1 MESKDDLCDV
11 ARDGDRSFGLELNMV
26 IGVLGL
32 GMLVGLGTA
41 IAALLNGYSIWMALW
56 FYSSVGTFSALV
68 SIAMLRLIRDH
79 ILNGTDEPQS

>member
-1 MESKDDLCDV
+1 
-11 ARDGDRSFGLELNMV
+11 MV

-79 ILNGTDEPQS
+79 ILNGSDEQEN